1 MTIFEAL
8 RQDHEKQRLLL
19 KILCE
24 THGDT
29 PARREYFDELKQAL
43 EEHTTA
49 EERHF
54 YTPLLQHDR
63 AIELSRHGIAEHH
76 EIDELV
82 EKIDNTDWSSPVWLR
97 TLKQLRE
104 KVEHHLSEE
113 EQDFFPVAGKILSAK
128 QKAQLAREYQDE
140 MADTA

>member
-1 MTIFEAL
+1 MTIFEVL

-29 PARREYFDELKQAL
+29 PARREYFEELKQAL
-43 EEHTTA
+43 QEHATA

-54 YTPLLQHDR
+54 YMPLMKHDG
-63 AIELSRHGIAEHH
+63 AVDLSRHGIAEHH
-76 EIDELV
+76 EIDELIAKLDST
-82 EKIDNTDWSSPVWLR
+82 EWSSPVWLK

-104 KVEHHLSEE
+104 QVEHHLNDE
-113 EQDFFPVAGKILSAK
+113 EQGFFQVAGKILSAK
-128 QKAQLAREYQDE
+128 QKNELAQSYRNEMTSLA
-140 MADTA
+140 